1 MASVEPEG
9 PQGSKSTRPKRNAQ
23 NYRPSGRSI
32 PDLINDPIT
41 PSQVTDELSA
51 RAELEKRFLLTPT
64 AEITIDTLTTA
75 LLDFTI
81 QTPSI
86 SVLSVEILR
95 AIAILL
101 FKADHDKKAK
111 LIAASVTTLLE
122 ETISRFE
129 GSMKEKEDSME
140 IEKANLISTTA
151 RAEDAA
157 DAICSGT
164 KEIKGIIDILTPS
177 LDSVQSQLNS
187 LATKITV
194 TSAAS
199 NTSEPTI
206 PKSYSAAVKQSSYPP
221 APVSAA
227 LIRAATKERQVL
239 FDPTP
244 GNTLFT
250 PESTPNEIAKV
261 LQTAFQSTRKEDS
274 PEVTVKAAQRLRN
287 GGILVELTT
296 AEAAMWIR
304 TPEIR
309 LEILK
314 ALNMPANI
322 KNRTFPIIVPFVPI
336 TTPIE
341 DVNWIRTVEEEN
353 SLSLGAIDSIKWI
366 KPKERRTPEQ
376 RFAHTMFH
384 FTTAEAA
391 NISLRDGIYIN
402 KEKLH
407 PRKDKRE
414 PVRCVRCQI
423 WGHVA
428 KDCKAPKDICGTC
441 GKNHRTPECSAYKTY
456 YCVSCNSHDHASW
469 NRDCPEFENRCAKI
483 DAKLPENSMPYYPTN
498 EDWTQVMLPPKPEP
512 YIRKPTTN
520 DTRPDSNRPRYHQ
533 TNLEVYRHPNT
544 QQQPRRQ
551 QRGFSP
557 SGANSIQ
564 LPARPSQRPR
574 SPNPASDTTITWD
587 YVVPSRASQSQR
599 QNINFNAPPDLPR
612 QTEPTRP
619 TPPTNV

>member
-9 PQGSKSTRPKRNAQ
+9 PQGSKSTRPKRNTQ

-187 LATKITV
+187 IATKITLTPV
-194 TSAAS
+194 QPPTSG
-199 NTSEPTI
+199 EPLV
-206 PKSYSAAVKQSSYPP
+206 PKSYSAAVKQSSFPP

-261 LQTAFQSTRKEDS
+261 LQTAFQSIRKEES
-274 PEVTVKAAQRLRN
+274 PEITIKATQRLRN

-296 AEAAMWIR
+296 VEAAMWIH

-309 LEILK
+309 Q
-314 ALNMPANI
+314 
-322 KNRTFPIIVPFVPI
+322 
-336 TTPIE
+336 
-341 DVNWIRTVEEEN
+341 D
-353 SLSLGAIDSIKWI
+353 
-366 KPKERRTPEQ
+366 
-376 RFAHTMFH
+376 
-384 FTTAEAA
+384 
-391 NISLRDGIYIN
+391 
-402 KEKLH
+402 
-407 PRKDKRE
+407 
-414 PVRCVRCQI
+414 
-423 WGHVA
+423 
-428 KDCKAPKDICGTC
+428 
-441 GKNHRTPECSAYKTY
+441 
-456 YCVSCNSHDHASW
+456 
-469 NRDCPEFENRCAKI
+469 
-483 DAKLPENSMPYYPTN
+483 
-498 EDWTQVMLPPKPEP
+498 
-512 YIRKPTTN
+512 IRKN
-520 DTRPDSNRPRYHQ
+520 GYCHYGYNGS
-533 TNLEVYRHPNT
+533 
-544 QQQPRRQ
+544 
-551 QRGFSP
+551 
-557 SGANSIQ
+557 
-564 LPARPSQRPR
+564 
-574 SPNPASDTTITWD
+574 
-587 YVVPSRASQSQR
+587 
-599 QNINFNAPPDLPR
+599 
-612 QTEPTRP
+612 
-619 TPPTNV
+619 